1 MSRAPYYPLKGWN
14 QIEDAADVAA
24 VRRRIAG
31 LPRLDVYDA
40 PELYDLAYPGF
51 RGDGEFYGKLI
62 AEDRVLYLGV
72 GTGRLFADMAA
83 NPQAVGLDYSA
94 EMLHALRQRHPDL
107 DPGQILLGDALDPDA
122 AAPAS
127 FDRII
132 APYCFLTIFD
142 GVQVAQVLRNVA
154 VWLKPGGTFT
164 TDAFSP
170 FVTPFLRPGLE
181 TITFGVGDHSV
192 AIYIEYDHT
201 RQAMHETA
209 IIAGPEGEW
218 ATDMDLH
225 YHLPLDLARH
235 VAGAGLGQPQ
245 FTGEYT
251 DEAFDPSRHEV
262 MVLSCRRG
270 D

>member
-14 QIEDAADVAA
+14 QIEDAADVDA

-40 PELYDLAYPGF
+40 PDLYDLAYPGF
-51 RGDGEFYGKLI
+51 KGDGEFYGKLI
-62 AEDRVLYLGV
+62 AADRVLYLGV
-72 GTGRLFADMAA
+72 GTGRLFSDMAA

-94 EMLHALRQRHPDL
+94 EMLHTLRQRHPNL

-122 AAPAS
+122 CAPAS
-127 FDRII
+127 FDHII

-142 GVQVAQVLRNVA
+142 GQQVAQVLRNVRA
-154 VWLKPGGTFT
+154 WLKPGGTFT

-181 TITFGVGDHSV
+181 TITFPVDEHAI
-192 AIYIEYDHT
+192 AIYIEYDHV

-209 IIAGPEGEW
+209 IISGPEGEW

-225 YHLPLDLARH
+225 YHFPFDLTRYF
-235 VAGAGLGQPQ
+235 VEAGLGKPS

-262 MVLSCRRG
+262 MVVSGTRA